1 MAVGMEHLKMLL
13 LLPAVF
19 VRTGAAAGP
28 CDVYSLHGTPCVAA
42 HSTTRALFGG
52 YDGALFA
59 VKRARDNATVGH
71 KLSVLAGT
79 GTIRSFPQLLTSAR
93 WWDPRWWAS
102 QSARWWGHTGQH

>member
-79 GTIRSFPQLLTSAR
+79 GTIRSFPQLLISCVGEVVGSEVVGE
-93 WWDPRWWAS
+93 PVGEVVGS
-102 QSARWWGHTGQH
+102 